1 MTATPA
7 PPRRRRRAAGWIP
20 NQHGAW
26 AMLASPLLLGALAAG
41 MSWIHLALAV
51 LWVAGYFAFFATS
64 VWLKSGRKPRFAR
77 PMQVYAALAAALG
90 LAVAVLAPTLMRW
103 APLFLLPFGVG
114 LWAAAARR
122 ERDLLAGLTT
132 VVGSAL
138 MTVVA
143 YDAGGGTDLRRAWW
157 LAAGQFLYFAGTV
170 CYVKSM
176 IRERANPRFRWI
188 SVGWHALA
196 TLFVLPA
203 SPWLAAVFAL
213 LTGRAW
219 LVPRLGWTPKQI
231 GIAEIASTTLVALV
245 SLWTI

>member
-1 MTATPA
+1 MTTAPA
-7 PPRRRRRAAGWIP
+7 PPRRRRAAGWVP

-41 MSWIHLALAV
+41 PRWIHLALAAF
-51 LWVAGYFAFFATS
+51 WVVGYLAFFATS
-64 VWLKSGRKPRFAR
+64 VWLKSGRKARFAR
-77 PMQVYAALAAALG
+77 AMQVYAVLAAALG
-90 LAVAVLAPTLMRW
+90 LLVAVLAPTLLRW
-103 APLFLLPFGVG
+103 APFFLLPFGVG

-157 LAAGQFLYFAGTV
+157 LAAGQFLYFGGTV

-176 IRERANPRFRWI
+176 IRERGNVRFLLI
-188 SVGWHALA
+188 SIGWHLVAAL
-196 TLFVLPA
+196 VVMPV

-213 LTGRAW
+213 LAGRAW
-219 LVPRLGWTPKQI
+219 LVPRLGWTPKRI
-231 GIAEIASTTLVALV
+231 GITELVPMTLVALV